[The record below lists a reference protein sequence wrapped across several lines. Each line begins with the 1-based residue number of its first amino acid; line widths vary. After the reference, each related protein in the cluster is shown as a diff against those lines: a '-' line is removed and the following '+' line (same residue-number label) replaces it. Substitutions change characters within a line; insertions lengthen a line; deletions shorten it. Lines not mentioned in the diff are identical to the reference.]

1 MKPSPAQKQ
10 PPAEAFSPREIGV
23 ARKVVSSFLILHPT
37 FRGHD
42 FEDLLQECLLH
53 WLARRHLYRPGLGA
67 SPSTFMG
74 KILRRKLLDI
84 LDEEMTHKRRVNQI
98 AEPLEPPPDDD
109 PEDGSPAPPSPAV
122 PSEIPR
128 LQLRLAVE
136 GALAA
141 LHPDQVKLCELLKE
155 GKTVTEIAQLL
166 QKPRP
171 TIYDELKRIREI
183 FHREGLHDFL

>member
-10 PPAEAFSPREIGV
+10 PPEEGFNPREIGV
-23 ARKVVSSFLILHPT
+23 AHNVVSGFLKLHPT
-37 FRGHD
+37 FRGYD
-42 FEDLLQECLLH
+42 FKDLLQECLLH

-84 LDEEMTHKRRVNQI
+84 LDEEMTHKRRLNQI

-122 PSEIPR
+122 PSEIPH
-128 LQLRLAVE
+128 LHLRLAVE
-136 GALAA
+136 SVLAA
-141 LHPDQVKLCELLKE
+141 LHPNQVKLCELLKE
-155 GKTVTEIAQLL
+155 GMNVSEISRALG
-166 QKPRP
+166 KPRP